1 MADAVFLLAV
11 FYGLVLGARRGLY
24 KEVVNVLA
32 LLVAISVARMS
43 RVPAGVL
50 VAQKTGAPPLL
61 AEVMAVVAVWVV
73 VFFAAALV
81 GRLILKKIRGKGVD
95 DRIEDGA
102 ELVADAIGGDT
113 TKGPITLLT
122 DPIASKNGFFYW
134 SDKILGSLLGLV
146 KGILTGYVIFGIA
159 LYADRIGYP
168 SAFARSV
175 EGSYAGALFKSQLD
189 PLLRQFAEYQ
199 IAVQVADMRE
209 IARLVHEDP
218 KRFEVFVNH
227 PELTTLAR
235 DPAVQALLQDPKVR
249 AAWDARDLKALLVE
263 PRVHALIGEERVRQ
277 HVGAV
282 RWAAVREAVASGKLL
297 EQPPR

>member
-1 MADAVFLLAV
+1 MADAVFALAV
-11 FYGLVLGARRGLY
+11 FYGLVLGARRGFY

-32 LLVAISVARMS
+32 LLVAISVARMT
-43 RVPAGVL
+43 RVPAGMF

-73 VFFAAALV
+73 VFFVAALL

-113 TKGPITLLT
+113 TKGPITLIT

-134 SDKILGSLLGLV
+134 SDKLLGSLLGLV

-175 EGSYAGALFKSQLD
+175 EGSYAGALFKRQLD

-199 IAVQVADMRE
+199 IAVQVSDMRE

-218 KRFEVFVNH
+218 RRFEVFVNH
-227 PELTTLAR
+227 PELTSLAR
-235 DPAVQALLQDPKVR
+235 DPAIQALLQDPKLR
-249 AAWDARDLKALLVE
+249 EAWERRDLKALLAE
-263 PRVHALIGEERVRQ
+263 PKVHSLVAEERVRQ
-277 HVGAV
+277 HVGNV
-282 RWAAVREAVASGKLL
+282 RWAVVREAVAAGKLP